1 MAANRAGMIPAKV
14 FWASRLVRFDIGSRR
29 LAVLASHTV
38 IRARGRTENPA
49 CRAVPTT
56 TRVSR
61 TAVASKDRK
70 TVHTTATIATTRHTK
85 NADRAPPK
93 TENRGHPPKN
103 PSLASQRS
111 HHRHRCHERQDRRH
125 PHQQRHHADSWKKA
139 GDDSEPR
146 HRQQDRPQA
155 RQAHCP
161 SLFPPGRRAPFCPV
175 YCPALFNGEVL
186 VHACRSRRSTVM
198 RIRAG
203 RCLCP
208 GCIICTLLV

>member
-1 MAANRAGMIPAKV
+1 MIPAKV

-93 TENRGHPPKN
+93 LKTAATHRKIP
-103 PSLASQRS
+103 ASPAS
-111 HHRHRCHERQDRRH
+111 AVTTVIDATNDRIGATRTSNATTPTH
-125 PHQQRHHADSWKKA
+125 
-139 GDDSEPR
+139 
-146 HRQQDRPQA
+146 
-155 RQAHCP
+155 
-161 SLFPPGRRAPFCPV
+161 GRRRATTVNPATANKIAPK
-175 YCPALFNGEVL
+175 PAKRI
-186 VHACRSRRSTVM
+186 AQAYSRPAAGPRFVRCIVQRCSTVKSWSM
-198 RIRAG
+198 RAG
-203 RCLCP
+203 LGGRQ
-208 GCIICTLLV
+208 